1 MVALSEETTSLA
13 TTLPKIVLTI
23 TFLPSAPLTT
33 TAPFV
38 PATTTLEVAISSLA
52 VASESLSIALNTK
65 RAPWLMNSPVTLL
78 ASV

>member
-1 MVALSEETTSLA
+1 MSEETVSFA

-38 PATTTLEVAISSLA
+38 PATTTLPAEMVSFA
-52 VASESLSIALNTK
+52 VALASLSIALNVK